1 MFKIFFRDH
10 KEILKTV
17 KVIYKLIFAYLS
29 IVIFLGLT
37 ESFGIALLFPI
48 SELIQN
54 QEIVNQY
61 TKVFYEYSGYNISS
75 ENLISIIFISAFL
88 LFLFSGVSQI
98 ISFNIAAKLTDG
110 LYSVWQQK
118 IFKYYQK

>member
-1 MFKIFFRDH
+1 MFKIFFKDH

-75 ENLISIIFISAFL
+75 ENLISIIFISAF
-88 LFLFSGVSQI
+88 FLIGLVFS
-98 ISFNIAAKLTDG
+98 AK
-110 LYSVWQQK
+110 K
-118 IFKYYQK
+118 KYRVLKKDHDLITKEVQNLRRMPIQD